1 VSKNVFI
8 FGAGA
13 SKAES
18 APVTSELLPKAFR
31 EFHNDRRI
39 RFLKGFIKDLY
50 NTDFRDSDS
59 VPSFEDV
66 LGLLDTALQRQ
77 ECFSKKWN
85 RAQIPKLREYLMYAV
100 CQILNE
106 QLRAKGRIHRIFM
119 QNLVN
124 HTSFAPDEYCFL
136 SLNYD
141 LLLDNAIADQRVRR
155 HLDLDYGIDF
165 RNFDVDWFRPRREQS
180 ILLLKL
186 HGSLNWIWCPTCN
199 SVKVGRGKKIVL
211 EIWTEFT
218 ECENDH
224 TLQEPLIILPA
235 WFKSYD
241 NPHISTI
248 WLKAEKALR
257 EAERV
262 FFVGCSLRESDS
274 RVRYLLKKSLFR
286 PDGPSAAVVVVDK
299 RRDMEDEVAGEK
311 LKEAYK
317 TLFGEIDYQPVGFE
331 HFARD
336 LHNYL

>member
-1 VSKNVFI
+1 MSKDVFI

-18 APVTSELLPKAFR
+18 APTTSELLPKAF
-31 EFHNDRRI
+31 ETFTSDRRVGH
-39 RFLKGFIKDLY
+39 LKKFIKDLY
-50 NTDFRDSDS
+50 NADLQDSNS
-59 VPSFEDV
+59 IPSFEDV

-85 RAQIPKLREYLMYAV
+85 RAEIPKLREHLMYAV
-100 CQILNE
+100 CQILHT
-106 QLRAKGRIHRIFM
+106 QLRGRGIIHRTFM
-119 QNLVN
+119 ENLVN
-124 HTSFAPDEYCFL
+124 HRSFAPDKYYFL

-141 LLLDNAIADQRVRR
+141 ILLDNAIADQRTTR

-165 RNFDVDWFRPRREQS
+165 RNFDVDWFRPRKQQS

-211 EIWTEFT
+211 EIWTEST

-235 WFKSYD
+235 WYKSYD
-241 NPHISTI
+241 NPHISAI

-262 FFVGCSLRESDS
+262 FFIGCSLRESDS

-286 PDGPSAAVVVVDK
+286 PDGPNVAVVVVDK
-299 RRDMEDEVAGEK
+299 RRGGEDKRAGEK
-311 LKEAYK
+311 LKNAYK
-317 TLFGEIDYQPVGFE
+317 KFFGRIDYQPVGFE
-331 HFARD
+331 HFAKT
-336 LHNYL
+336 LQEYL

>member
-1 VSKNVFI
+1 MSKNVFI

-13 SKAES
+13 SRAEF
-18 APVTSELLPKAFR
+18 APVTSELMPKAFAT
-31 EFHNDRRI
+31 FKGDKRI
-39 RFLKGFIKDLY
+39 SHLKNFIKDVY
-50 NTDFRDSDS
+50 STDFRDFDS

-85 RAQIPKLREYLMYAV
+85 RAEIPKLREHLMYAV
-100 CQILNE
+100 CKILHE
-106 QLRAKGRIHRIFM
+106 QLRTRGTIHRAFM
-119 QNLVN
+119 ENLVN
-124 HTSFAPDEYCFL
+124 HRSFASDKYYFL

-141 LLLDNAIADQRVRR
+141 LLLDNAIADQRTNRD
-155 HLDLDYGIDF
+155 LDLDYGIDF
-165 RNFDVDWFRPRREQS
+165 RNSDVDWFRPRKEHS

-218 ECENDH
+218 ECENDC

-241 NPHISTI
+241 NPHISAI
-248 WLKAEKALR
+248 WLRAEKTLR

-286 PDGPSAAVVVVDK
+286 PDGPNVTVVVVDK
-299 RRDMEDEVAGEK
+299 RRDRKDKAEEER
-311 LKEAYK
+311 LKNAYK
-317 TLFGEIDYQPVGFE
+317 TLFGKIDYQPIGFE
-331 HFARD
+331 QFARN
-336 LHNYL
+336 LHGYL